1 MKTKKNII
9 MALGLMLVN
18 IFLVFSSCEKR
29 PNEEK
34 QRRHDNEVAFNAYA
48 DSTNFKKVSVD
59 GSTAYVY
66 MRWITNGTGT
76 EHPIATSRVEVH
88 YQTYRLVGNIMVDGN
103 YNSEKPARITLYR
116 NEKDKSITGFRIA
129 LQNMVIGDECEFIV
143 PWYLAYGSKGV
154 PASSANLVA
163 IPSYSALRFI
173 VKLSGII
180 PEEDKK

>member
-18 IFLVFSSCEKR
+18 ILLVFSSCEKR

-34 QRRHDNEVAFNAYA
+34 QRRHDNEVTFNAYA

-76 EHPIATSRVEVH
+76 EHPIATSRVEV
-88 YQTYRLVGNIMVDGN
+88 
-103 YNSEKPARITLYR
+103 
-116 NEKDKSITGFRIA
+116 
-129 LQNMVIGDECEFIV
+129 
-143 PWYLAYGSKGV
+143 
-154 PASSANLVA
+154 A